1 MGFGFIVGS
10 DTSDGS
16 DDEDSDEVVEV
27 VESEQTG
34 DATYNGPYVTKEGE
48 SVRRFSFPPPPPPAS
63 GGNPYT

>member
-48 SVRRFSFPPPPPPAS
+48 SVPIFFILIFIFSAFWREFL
-63 GGNPYT
+63 